1 MDILGNMSGD
11 MTNLDATVEG
21 IHQKGNKYE
30 TSSHIMSG
38 QDGNETDADDRTTQ
52 VGDLGVEI
60 VVKPIKKEFTELQ
73 QRIFD
78 NENELLHIEK
88 RFYQIVT
95 KRAVELEGVTNDEEL
110 EIE

>member
-1 MDILGNMSGD
+1 
-11 MTNLDATVEG
+11 
-21 IHQKGNKYE
+21 
-30 TSSHIMSG
+30 
-38 QDGNETDADDRTTQ
+38 